1 MSFQIF
7 TALALFA
14 FVSCVTPGP
23 NTMMLLSS
31 GTSYGFARTV
41 PHMLGICF
49 GLVVMMILA
58 GAGLINLFVL
68 FPFAYTVLKVAGIS
82 YLLYLAWSIAT
93 AIPINT
99 EARREDESGKP
110 ISFMQAVLLQWVNPK
125 VMTMALTAVTA
136 FVPKPQT
143 AFGLIMVALIFGL
156 ICLPTTIIW
165 TAMGTHI
172 KRLLS
177 TPRHFRIFNAIAA
190 IALVMSLYPIITA

>member
-1 MSFQIF
+1 MNFQFF
-7 TALALFA
+7 TALVLFA

-31 GTSYGFARTV
+31 GTSFGFARTI

-49 GLVVMMILA
+49 GLIVMMIMV
-58 GAGLINLFVL
+58 GAGLINVLAL
-68 FPFAYTVLKVAGIS
+68 FPLAYIVLKVAGIS

-93 AIPINT
+93 ASPTSILAKGGNQTGRPV
-99 EARREDESGKP
+99 
-110 ISFMQAVLLQWVNPK
+110 SFVQAVLLQWVNPK
-125 VMTMALTAVTA
+125 AMTMALTAITA

-143 AFGLIMVALIFGL
+143 ASGLIMVALIFGL

-165 TAMGTHI
+165 ATMGTHI

-177 TPRHFRIFNAIAA
+177 KPSHVRTFNIIAA
-190 IALVMSLYPIITA
+190 IALIMSLYPIIMA